1 MGSSRRG
8 ADKENCGR
16 AAYPAILTPQGPYAP
31 TCFIQCTR
39 SNATI
44 FVADVSAGSTSPE
57 LNIPRLWDRGETP
70 RINELGQ
77 MMKTEDN
84 LRDFSCSSSQQGSSE
99 SEEDLGMKDDEMKLV
114 HDSNSKSQENNSGI
128 VAKQSDSCTLEGHTD
143 EDGNGIK
150 VNRDNIEQVLKSG
163 RVEKASGSDLATED
177 LGVESMKQP
186 PSSTSP
192 PYYLSVSL
200 EKSSRDLQTMP
211 QFLSGR
217 TNEEKAGNKK
227 EVEQAVTRKGAA
239 NFTPRRAQSMAESD
253 AAKEALNEARAM
265 LERLAVTPCAP
276 PFERPSP
283 SHSISH
289 TAAVQSQNEWGH
301 LSPVLTVGEGEAY
314 EETYE
319 DDIPLIASL
328 PEAQLALAAA
338 YKEIRRLHN
347 DAKRADQLEVTLHQ
361 LRRENECPQQSS
373 TLYSTVASTPSQQD
387 SKNLDERRK
396 LESKIRF
403 LEGELEGANAEL
415 SLSKAKLSSTD
426 IELQVLR
433 AQFEKIDHRNF
444 AWSLARGRGIH
455 SSCTSTDLYSSTTS
469 SECKVGVGVNSH
481 EKELE
486 AELDV
491 ADAER
496 RTLERSVKLLQSH
509 NIMLQEENLALHQSL
524 QDALYLR

>member
-1 MGSSRRG
+1 
-8 ADKENCGR
+8 
-16 AAYPAILTPQGPYAP
+16 
-31 TCFIQCTR
+31 
-39 SNATI
+39 
-44 FVADVSAGSTSPE
+44 
-57 LNIPRLWDRGETP
+57 
-70 RINELGQ
+70 
-77 MMKTEDN
+77 
-84 LRDFSCSSSQQGSSE
+84 
-99 SEEDLGMKDDEMKLV
+99 
-114 HDSNSKSQENNSGI
+114 
-128 VAKQSDSCTLEGHTD
+128 
-143 EDGNGIK
+143 
-150 VNRDNIEQVLKSG
+150 
-163 RVEKASGSDLATED
+163 
-177 LGVESMKQP
+177 
-186 PSSTSP
+186 
-192 PYYLSVSL
+192 
-200 EKSSRDLQTMP
+200 
-211 QFLSGR
+211 
-217 TNEEKAGNKK
+217 
-227 EVEQAVTRKGAA
+227 
-239 NFTPRRAQSMAESD
+239 MAESD

-276 PFERPSP
+276 PFESPSP

-319 DDIPLIASL
+319 DDLPLIASL

-338 YKEIRRLHN
+338 YKEIRRLHK
-347 DAKRADQLEVTLHQ
+347 DA
-361 LRRENECPQQSS
+361 RRENECPQQSS
-373 TLYSTVASTPSQQD
+373 TLSSSKVASTPSQQH

-403 LEGELEGANAEL
+403 LEGELESANSEL
-415 SLSKAKLSSTD
+415 SRSKAKLSSTD

-455 SSCTSTDLYSSTTS
+455 SSCASTDLYSSTTS